1 MREPD
6 SVVPASRGSL
16 GSLAS
21 EGFVV
26 LTCDPGAG
34 LIQTCNA
41 ERREDDERVRGHGVK
56 ATRGWFIDCLRLDLK
71 STLIKNWHSLMA
83 SIWFLDNTACD
94 RIDEPR
100 DEQRAGSEGSLR
112 GTSAGWRT
120 REGMTGTTGSNS
132 PARRESVDNVRQIVQ
147 RRPEHQWW
155 QQVRSFRD
163 RHPMSRMRVVY
174 CIPRKDLKRRCGHLL

>member
-112 GTSAGWRT
+112 GQGRPG
-120 REGMTGTTGSNS
+120 ED
-132 PARRESVDNVRQIVQ
+132 ARR
-147 RRPEHQWW
+147 H
-155 QQVRSFRD
+155 D
-163 RHPMSRMRVVY
+163 RHNRFQFPRPTRVGRQRAPN
-174 CIPRKDLKRRCGHLL
+174 CPEKT